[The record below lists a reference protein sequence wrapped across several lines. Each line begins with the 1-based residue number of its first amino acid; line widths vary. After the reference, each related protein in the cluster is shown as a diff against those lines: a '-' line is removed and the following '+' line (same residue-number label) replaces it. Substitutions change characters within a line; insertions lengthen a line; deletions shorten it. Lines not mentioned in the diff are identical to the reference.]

1 MWIRQRRDMQA
12 AMTDGGHHFQPAEIG
27 TVDIPQ
33 LGAAFLLTLCCYA
46 LLCCDVVGIKNP
58 SPTQPGW

>member
-1 MWIRQRRDMQA
+1 MQA